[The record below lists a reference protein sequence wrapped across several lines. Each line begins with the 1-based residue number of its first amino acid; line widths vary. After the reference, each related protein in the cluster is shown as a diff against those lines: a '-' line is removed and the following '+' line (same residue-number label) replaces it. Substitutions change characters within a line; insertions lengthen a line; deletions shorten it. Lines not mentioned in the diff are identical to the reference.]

1 MDALDC
7 PAGDQL
13 TATRNASVTV
23 QQALAMWNSAFMAR
37 QCEHLAKRLEREASS
52 LEAQVSRAFVQVL
65 GRVATSEEHS
75 DFVKYGQHHG
85 LQNVCRLL
93 FNSNEFLFVN

>member
-37 QCEHLAKRLEREASS
+37 QCQHLAERLEREASG
-52 LEAQVSRAFVQVL
+52 LEAQVSRAFVLVL
-65 GRVATSEEHS
+65 GREPASEERN
-75 DFVKYGQHHG
+75 DFVKYGQEHG

-93 FNSNEFLFVN
+93 LNSNEFLFVN